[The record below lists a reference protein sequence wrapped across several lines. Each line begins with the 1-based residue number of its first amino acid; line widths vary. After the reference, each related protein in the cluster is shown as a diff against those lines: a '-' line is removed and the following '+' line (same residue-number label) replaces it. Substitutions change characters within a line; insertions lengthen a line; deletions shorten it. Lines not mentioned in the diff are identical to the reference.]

1 MKWMAIIVGLI
12 LVMMVLQ
19 YPHLLLRR
27 PGRKT
32 VADCVHAYG
41 DRVDARLAPRF
52 AAAGAA
58 YPPEAITLLALKE
71 ERRLELYA
79 HPAGA
84 SPILIHRYPILAASG
99 GPGPKLREGDRQVPE
114 GLYEV
119 ESLNPNSRYHLSLR
133 LNYPN
138 AFDRARAREE
148 QREQLGGDIMIH
160 GSDVS
165 IGCLAMGDEAA
176 EDLFVLTERVGA
188 TNVRVII
195 APRDLRVKDGSA
207 PGPDRPAW
215 VPHLYVQ
222 VKECMMELPAGK
234 TVVDPVG
241 EEDGR

>member
-1 MKWMAIIVGLI
+1 MKWMAIIAGLI
-12 LVMMVLQ
+12 LVMVVLQ
-19 YPHLLLRR
+19 NPHLLLRR

-32 VADCVHAYG
+32 VADRVHAYG

-52 AAAGAA
+52 AAAGVA
-58 YPPEAITLLALKE
+58 YPPEAVTLLALKE

-79 HPAGA
+79 YPAGA

-119 ESLNPNSRYHLSLR
+119 ESLNPNSLYHLSLR

-138 AFDRARAREE
+138 AYDRDRAREE

-160 GSDVS
+160 GSEVS

-176 EDLFVLTERVGA
+176 EDLFVLTERVGK
-188 TNVRVII
+188 TRVRVII
-195 APRDLRVKDGSA
+195 APRDLRVQDGPA
-207 PGPDRPAW
+207 PGSGSPAW
-215 VPHLYVQ
+215 VSHLYEQ
-222 VKECMMELPAGK
+222 IKERLMELPAGI
-234 TVVDPVG
+234 TMVDPVG
-241 EEDGR
+241 GEGGR